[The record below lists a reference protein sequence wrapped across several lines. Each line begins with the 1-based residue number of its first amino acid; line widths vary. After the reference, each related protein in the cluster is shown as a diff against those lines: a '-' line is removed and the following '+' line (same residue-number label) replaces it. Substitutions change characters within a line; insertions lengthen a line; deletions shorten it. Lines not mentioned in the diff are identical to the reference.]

1 MNAKVSKSARS
12 SSAAM
17 SNVTVKLQNM
27 SNDVVFYVKNEVYYN
42 LRHNTFM
49 GKNMETTEIR
59 PPEKTDE
66 ELIMSIIENA
76 SNSVRNAYNI
86 SQWIT
91 IQQGND
97 SY

>member
-17 SNVTVKLQNM
+17 SNVNVKLQNM

-42 LRHNTFM
+42 LRHNTLM